1 MWNKS
6 KGTSTSPSQFGC
18 RVHLMQIFQLS
29 MCFALWLISPSNLKK
44 KHKLNSFWIK
54 SVKRCIPATTER
66 LVPRTKELIKSKT
79 LEAHA
84 DQTSGCCTES
94 SPLQF
99 ARPANGDA
107 GKASKYRPRILW
119 RASSRWQSADSSD
132 SKEWAGGATSGRGLK
147 DKNLERKA
155 VQKKKNQPQ
164 NSQTLFEL

>member
-1 MWNKS
+1 
-6 KGTSTSPSQFGC
+6 
-18 RVHLMQIFQLS
+18 MQI
-29 MCFALWLISPSNLKK
+29 
-44 KHKLNSFWIK
+44 KHQ
-54 SVKRCIPATTER
+54 VA
-66 LVPRTKELIKSKT
+66 
-79 LEAHA
+79 
-84 DQTSGCCTES
+84 GTES

-155 VQKKKNQPQ
+155 VQKKIKKTHKTN
-164 NSQTLFEL
+164 QTLFEL